1 MSQSEKILKKYPDRI
16 PIIVNKYKNSN
27 IADIDKKKYIV
38 PKDMNI
44 NSFVY
49 VIRRRIKLT
58 SDQAIFV
65 TINKEL
71 CASNQ
76 TIGEIYNKHKSDDGF
91 LYIEYS
97 GENTFG

>member
-1 MSQSEKILKKYPDRI
+1 MSQSKKILKKYPDRI
-16 PIIVNKYKNSN
+16 PIIVNKHKNSD

-71 CASNQ
+71 CGSNK
-76 TIGEIYNKHKSDDGF
+76 TIEELYNKHKAEDGF

-97 GENTFG
+97 AENTFG